1 MIAQAIDEVE
11 TAELPVLE
19 FVAPMP
25 GFPAHR
31 KFVLVQTD
39 EAGLLYSLTSIDTP
53 DLRFLVVPPAPFF
66 PDHTVD
72 VDDDALLALGIPD
85 AEDLLVLLVITAGET
100 PAETTANL
108 MAPIIVARSSHR
120 AVQLVLGGSG
130 LPVRAPLL
138 VG

>member
-39 EAGLLYSLTSIDTP
+39 EAFLKAQSMTKGSMQLIDEARAKAIYAAMGPATEISGGAAANTAVGVACFGARAGRSH
-53 DLRFLVVPPAPFF
+53 LR
-66 PDHTVD
+66 
-72 VDDDALLALGIPD
+72 
-85 AEDLLVLLVITAGET
+85 
-100 PAETTANL
+100 
-108 MAPIIVARSSHR
+108 
-120 AVQLVLGGSG
+120 
-130 LPVRAPLL
+130 
-138 VG
+138 

>member
-31 KFVLVQTD
+31 RFVLVQTD

-53 DLRFLVVPPAPFF
+53 ELRFLVVPPAPFF
-66 PDHTVD
+66 PDYAVD
-72 VDDDALLALGIPD
+72 VDDDAIEALGAPD
-85 AEDLLVLLVITAGET
+85 AGELLVLLVVYRGGE
-100 PAETTANL
+100 
-108 MAPIIVARSSHR
+108 
-120 AVQLVLGGSG
+120 GG
-130 LPVRAPLL
+130 
-138 VG
+138 